1 MTTVTESD
9 LKKLEDKIDKLT
21 ETLNLNQQIIEG
33 RFNNLEKSQLKLET
47 ELKGL
52 SNQLT
57 DYKDQT
63 SKRFDDV
70 INRINDTNGRLNTMS
85 LGFFGI
91 VGVLVAGLLA
101 IIGKVLF
108 FPQV

>member
-1 MTTVTESD
+1 MKTVTEND
-9 LKKLEDKIDKLT
+9 LLQINQKLDQVVNSLSQVNHKL
-21 ETLNLNQQIIEG
+21 ND
-33 RFNNLEKSQLKLET
+33 LEKNQIRIET

-63 SKRFDDV
+63 SQRFDDV
-70 INRINDTNGRLNTMS
+70 INRINDTNGRLNTMT

-91 VGVLVAGLLA
+91 VGVLVTGLLA